1 MKSWIFMI
9 TVLFAGSMRGA
20 AQLQTVATVP
30 ITFQGPMPVVEV
42 TLNGQGPF
50 RFTIDTGAA
59 LQVDIDSAL
68 AAKLNLQSSGKIRG
82 GDPSGR
88 NAQEFDTVAID
99 SIRLGGLEFRNLT
112 AVSRAR
118 RVGPRPE
125 AEGILGFRL
134 FTEYLLTLDFPGKQ
148 IRLARGELPAAKNA
162 GILTFENSHVIPV
175 IEISIGNFKM
185 KAHIDSGNMIGG
197 FILPSALV
205 DKLKLASEPVTV
217 GRAHTVSNEVEI
229 KEARLSDKIKLG
241 SFEFKQP
248 VITFP
253 SIADEVNIGLKVLR
267 DFSIT
272 FDQKNRRVKFERNS
286 S

>member
-1 MKSWIFMI
+1 MKAWIFMI
-9 TVLFAGSMRGA
+9 PILFACSVRGA
-20 AQLQTVATVP
+20 AQTPSIATVP

-50 RFTIDTGAA
+50 RFTVDTGAA

-68 AAKLNLQSSGKIRG
+68 AAKLNLQANGKVRG

-99 SIRLGGLEFRNLT
+99 SIRLGGVEFRNVT

-118 RVGPRPE
+118 GMGPRPE
-125 AEGILGFRL
+125 AEGTLGFRL
-134 FTEYLLTLDFPGKQ
+134 FTDYLLTLDYPGKQ
-148 IRLARGELPAAKNA
+148 LRLARGELPAANDA
-162 GILTFENSHVIPV
+162 GILTFEDTHVIPIV
-175 IEISIGNFKM
+175 EISIGNSKR
-185 KAHIDSGNMIGG
+185 KAHIDSGNMVGG

-205 DKLKLASEPVTV
+205 DELKLASEPVTV
-217 GRAHTVSNEVEI
+217 GRARTVSNEVEI
-229 KEARLSDKIKLG
+229 KEARLSDNIKLG

-248 VITFP
+248 VIAFP
-253 SIADEVNIGLKVLR
+253 SIAGEVNIGLKVLR

-286 S
+286 T